1 MIRVALVEDHAVVR
15 RGLRALIDSTEDL
28 RVVAEA
34 GSGVEGLAV
43 VAETRPD
50 VALVDVQLPAMD
62 GITAT
67 ELMLRSDD
75 APRVVVLT
83 AFGDEATVFGA
94 LRAGASAFL
103 LKDSPPEVVLNA
115 IRTVMNG
122 DALVGPEVTRLVI
135 ERALAAPPSGAPPS
149 GAPSSSALSSTGPPS
164 GEPPST
170 SSVGPSAGATPA
182 GAPVPSRAGGP
193 APARPGG
200 LAYPRPGASLP
211 ADLTPREIEVL
222 ALVGAGLSNAEI
234 SERLVVSAATTKTH
248 IRHLL
253 AKTGARD
260 RAQLVILA
268 YESGLVTPAARADRA
283 GWPARA
289 G

>member
-15 RGLRALIDSTEDL
+15 RGLRALIDASEDMQ
-28 RVVAEA
+28 VVAEA
-34 GSGVEGLAV
+34 ASGVEGLAV
-43 VAETRPD
+43 VAETQPD
-50 VALVDVQLPAMD
+50 VVLVDVRLPAMD

-67 ELMLRSDD
+67 ELMLRSD
-75 APRVVVLT
+75 AEPRPRVVVLT

-103 LKDSPPEVVLNA
+103 LKDSPPEAVLGA

-122 DALVGPEVTRLVI
+122 DALVGPEVTRMVI
-135 ERALAAPPSGAPPS
+135 ERALAAPAPPD
-149 GAPSSSALSSTGPPS
+149 AP
-164 GEPPST
+164 
-170 SSVGPSAGATPA
+170 TPA
-182 GAPVPSRAGGP
+182 
-193 APARPGG
+193 APAAR
-200 LAYPRPGASLP
+200 L
-211 ADLTPREIEVL
+211 ADLTPREVEVL

-234 SERLVVSAATTKTH
+234 SERLVISAATTKTH

-268 YESGLVTPAARADRA
+268 YESGLVTPAASVDRA
-283 GWPARA
+283 AA
-289 G
+289 GRRPGERGIDGRTSG

>member
-15 RGLRALIDSTEDL
+15 RGLRALIDSSDDMQ
-28 RVVAEA
+28 VVAEA

-67 ELMLRSDD
+67 ELMLRSD
-75 APRVVVLT
+75 AEPRPRVVVLT

-115 IRTVMNG
+115 IRTVMRG
-122 DALVGPEVTRLVI
+122 EALVGPEVTRMVI
-135 ERALAAPPSGAPPS
+135 ERALAAPPAAAAPGPAPS
-149 GAPSSSALSSTGPPS
+149 GAPVAPTAL
-164 GEPPST
+164 
-170 SSVGPSAGATPA
+170 
-182 GAPVPSRAGGP
+182 
-193 APARPGG
+193 PG
-200 LAYPRPGASLP
+200 
-211 ADLTPREIEVL
+211 DLTPREVEVL

-234 SERLVVSAATTKTH
+234 SERLVISAATTKTH

-268 YESGLVTPAARADRA
+268 YESGLVTPTARPGREP
-283 GWPARA
+283 G
-289 G
+289 

>member
-15 RGLRALIDSTEDL
+15 RGLRALIDSSDDMQ
-28 RVVAEA
+28 VVAEA

-67 ELMLRSDD
+67 ELMLRSD
-75 APRVVVLT
+75 AEPRPRVVVLT

-103 LKDSPPEVVLNA
+103 LKDSPPEVVLGA
-115 IRTVMNG
+115 IRTVMRG
-122 DALVGPEVTRLVI
+122 EALVGPEVTRMVI
-135 ERALAAPPSGAPPS
+135 ERALAAPPAAP
-149 GAPSSSALSSTGPPS
+149 APMPGGSAAAAPMPG
-164 GEPPST
+164 G
-170 SSVGPSAGATPA
+170 SA
-182 GAPVPSRAGGP
+182 APVPTSGGSA
-193 APARPGG
+193 APAAGCLPG
-200 LAYPRPGASLP
+200 
-211 ADLTPREIEVL
+211 DLTPRELEVL

-234 SERLVVSAATTKTH
+234 CERLVISAATTKTH

-268 YESGLVTPAARADRA
+268 YESGLVTPTARPGREP
-283 GWPARA
+283 GPARA
-289 G
+289 GRLPVVGRPHWIDSGRWPGRRR

>member
-115 IRTVMNG
+115 IRTVMKG
-122 DALVGPEVTRLVI
+122 EALVGPEVTRMVI
-135 ERALAAPPSGAPPS
+135 ERALAAPKPAAPTPAAPTAGEPSG
-149 GAPSSSALSSTGPPS
+149 
-164 GEPPST
+164 
-170 SSVGPSAGATPA
+170 
-182 GAPVPSRAGGP
+182 R
-193 APARPGG
+193 
-200 LAYPRPGASLP
+200 ASLP
-211 ADLTPREIEVL
+211 ADLTPREGEGL

-268 YESGLVTPAARADRA
+268 YESGLVAPTARPA
-283 GWPARA
+283 GGFSP
-289 G
+289 GPV